1 MNLNSETGHKRQ
13 AIYMSLIP
21 KVWVLSGPPGSSQLI
36 FSGLLWGVGRDTDQ
50 KFLGRPKFLGE
61 IWMII
66 NMAAMAKISFKKYL
80 RAIHG
85 YL

>member
-1 MNLNSETGHKRQ
+1 
-13 AIYMSLIP
+13 MSLTP
-21 KVWVLSGPPGSSQLI
+21 KVWVLSRPPGSSELI

-50 KFLGRPKFLGE
+50 KFLGQQKFLGE

-66 NMAAMAKISFKKYL
+66 NMTGMTKIIFKKYL
-80 RAIHG
+80 RAING